1 MNDFLKKYWWCIII
15 IVFAPIAINYLLL
28 IPAIGPVVGNNVH
41 WLSFWGS
48 YLAALIPTVGAFMIL
63 YIQRNDSTKENDKR
77 RTENEQNRQ
86 LQMNVLKYQQEMQ
99 WLNEKREIL
108 VNFVLTLS
116 RDNLIELANKMGNGL
131 DILQD
136 VKSLL
141 GYLVK
146 NDSQVGF
153 MRVSVET
160 DKYKEFDAK
169 RKFAYYAY
177 RDALLDL
184 QEICM
189 FFIKAS
195 LTQRN
200 AVFVDHLRQNLIHR
214 GLLDVVAT
222 YPNESVFLSR
232 SPHEIA
238 IKLIFAMPDLL
249 EDTRKIALDYIKSE
263 EERIKQLFEEN

>member
-1 MNDFLKKYWWCIII
+1 MKDFLKKYWWCIIVI
-15 IVFAPIAINYLLL
+15 LFAPIAINYLLL
-28 IPAIGPVVGNNVH
+28 IPSVGPVVGDNIH

-48 YLAALIPTVGAFMIL
+48 YIAALIPTIGAFIIL
-63 YIQRNDSTKENDKR
+63 YIQRRDSLIENAKRYKEN
-77 RTENEQNRQ
+77 EGNRN
-86 LQMNVLKYQQEMQ
+86 LQINILKYQQEMQ

-108 VNFVLTLS
+108 VDFVLTLS
-116 RDNLIELANKMGNGL
+116 RDNLIELANKMGNGI

-141 GYLVK
+141 EYLVK
-146 NDSQVGF
+146 NDSRVGF

-160 DKYKEFDAK
+160 DKYKEFEVQ
-169 RKFAYYAY
+169 RKLAYYAY

-189 FFIKAS
+189 FFIRAS
-195 LTQRN
+195 IVQRK
-200 AVFVDHLRQNLIHR
+200 AVFVEHLQQNMLHS
-214 GLLDVVAT
+214 GLLGVVAT
-222 YPNESVFLSR
+222 YPSESIFLSS

-263 EERIKQLFEEN
+263 EERISRLINFE